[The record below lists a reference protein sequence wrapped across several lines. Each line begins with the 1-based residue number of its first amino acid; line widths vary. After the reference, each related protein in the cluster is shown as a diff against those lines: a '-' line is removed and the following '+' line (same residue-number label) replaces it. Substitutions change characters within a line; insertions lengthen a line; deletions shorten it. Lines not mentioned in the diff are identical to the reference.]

1 MTRSADTIHI
11 RDLTVACMVGIYP
24 SERVRK
30 QKVVLNIALSVDI
43 REAALGGINYTV
55 DYARLSGELRFLLE
69 ASRFDLLE
77 EAAEGIARYV
87 LAPPTADCARVQVQ
101 AVSLDISK
109 PEALDGRAKPSIEI
123 YREVQD
129 YEFEI
134 EEAIFGFVDV
144 IFETKKVGVYRLRV
158 APGAE
163 IPVHYHKE
171 MDEAELTLGAG
182 LLVQGHPALPGE
194 GRFWPRGFPHT
205 YQNTSTEECTILCV
219 DRPKFIRKD
228 EIATDISPRDLELI
242 RVRTYYPAES

>member
-1 MTRSADTIHI
+1 MPSLKIHRTRD
-11 RDLTVACMVGIYP
+11 DFIYECEKK
-24 SERVRK
+24 S
-30 QKVVLNIALSVDI
+30 
-43 REAALGGINYTV
+43 
-55 DYARLSGELRFLLE
+55 
-69 ASRFDLLE
+69 
-77 EAAEGIARYV
+77 
-87 LAPPTADCARVQVQ
+87 
-101 AVSLDISK
+101 
-109 PEALDGRAKPSIEI
+109 
-123 YREVQD
+123 
-129 YEFEI
+129 
-134 EEAIFGFVDV
+134 FGNVDV

-228 EIATDISPRDLELI
+228 EIATDISPRDLELT
-242 RVRTYYPAES
+242 RVRTYYPVES